1 MVVDAV
7 AARNGS
13 MKTTVTLTKPLYYC
27 GTFVGSRYDKLSIRT
42 SKIPRQRPTTLET
55 REHRPTLRSEPS
67 GRTVEGRQA
76 RSTLQSRGRSLKARG
91 SSRLILV
98 DDGFFAGRSAPRVTR
113 PLPMCTR
120 DHDVHALRA
129 WAFQN
134 ARDILFYVIMK
145 AGKTSMRP

>member
-1 MVVDAV
+1 M
-7 AARNGS
+7 
-13 MKTTVTLTKPLYYC
+13 
-27 GTFVGSRYDKLSIRT
+27 
-42 SKIPRQRPTTLET
+42 
-55 REHRPTLRSEPS
+55 
-67 GRTVEGRQA
+67 
-76 RSTLQSRGRSLKARG
+76 
-91 SSRLILV
+91 

-145 AGKTSMRP
+145 AGKTSMRPYNVGLWGLAGCVECGVGASLCASRTASRVSVSCAQIACRPLPSVIE